1 MKRFYKDVATHQVDG
16 GWQVTLDKRGIKTV
30 KGAQQI
36 LPTRALAEAMAQEWD
51 AQGEKLDPTT
61 LPMRD
66 MADYA
71 LDIVAP
77 DVAAIAETLT
87 AFGDTD
93 TLLYRADPDE
103 PLYARQQEVW
113 EPIVAEFEQREGVRL
128 TPVSGIMHRP
138 QSADTLTSL
147 RAKLE
152 TSDPFTLAGIEAMTS
167 LSASLVVGL
176 SALEPDIEPLT
187 LWEAA
192 SLEEEW
198 QADLWGRDAEAETR
212 RAKREGDFLKAC
224 EFTRLARL
232 PS

>member
-1 MKRFYKDVATHQVDG
+1 MNRFYKDVAAQQVDG
-16 GWQVTLDKRGIKTV
+16 GWQVALDGRGIKTV

-36 LPTRALAEAMAQEWD
+36 VPTSELAEAMAGEWD
-51 AQGEKLDPTT
+51 AQGEKLDPAT

-77 DVAAIAETLT
+77 DKAEVAEKLT

-103 PLYARQQEVW
+103 ALYVRQQEVW
-113 EPIVAEFEQREGVRL
+113 EPIVAGFEDREGVIL
-128 TPVSGIMHRP
+128 TRVSGIMHRP
-138 QSADTLTSL
+138 QNDVTLAAL

-176 SALEPDIEPLT
+176 TALDHAADPLA
-187 LWEAA
+187 LWQAA

-198 QADLWGRDAEAETR
+198 QADLWGRDEEAEAR
-212 RAKREGDFLKAC
+212 RARRKADFLKAC
-224 EFTRLARL
+224 EFTRLARN
-232 PS
+232 PR